1 MRVTPKHMLQVNRPM
16 FETRPDRML
25 DAETDEITSA
35 SRYERS
41 GSRKPYQAG
50 RYVRDLMVRPAD

>member
-1 MRVTPKHMLQVNRPM
+1 M

-50 RYVRDLMVRPAD
+50 RYVRDLTVRPAD